1 MTIEWIYSLTGT
13 SGKTL
18 FQALRDKDF
27 DSLISSYAD
36 CYEKGGVPGG
46 DYRDVFIEE
55 SLWKQIN
62 RDDLTKCTPE
72 LQCMT
77 NAEIKKWLIMHQCP
91 IVDEELIREWAWDK
105 ANADAVDGILWDHV
119 DKSDDVAVALEFG
132 LVTYPPFDAAKQSY
146 VDGDI
151 NCIPANIA
159 NEIYKHNADLEHKAV
174 EDMIF
179 VDGFYCK
186 IHGGVSKYK
195 KPVKKT
201 EVIACPACGHPICPI
216 CANCYSSNPDT
227 VEKSREYMESCD
239 SNTGMAYCGNCGD
252 YSQEFMLGF
261 LKLIVA
267 PIPKEYENPMQIPRE
282 NVEYWATATVRELP
296 DFQDIFSQVK
306 EQWEKGT
313 TGIIKVQHPT
323 GEIWGWTD
331 RYPDKWVVTIMYPE
345 ER

>member
-1 MTIEWIYSLTGT
+1 M
-13 SGKTL
+13 
-18 FQALRDKDF
+18 D
-27 DSLISSYAD
+27 
-36 CYEKGGVPGG
+36 
-46 DYRDVFIEE
+46 
-55 SLWKQIN
+55 
-62 RDDLTKCTPE
+62 
-72 LQCMT
+72 
-77 NAEIKKWLIMHQCP
+77 IKWTCSI
-91 IVDEELIREWAWDK
+91 
-105 ANADAVDGILWDHV
+105 
-119 DKSDDVAVALEFG
+119 
-132 LVTYPPFDAAKQSY
+132 
-146 VDGDI
+146 
-151 NCIPANIA
+151 
-159 NEIYKHNADLEHKAV
+159 
-174 EDMIF
+174 
-179 VDGFYCK
+179 VDGFYCN
-186 IHGGVSKYK
+186 IHGGDVKYK
-195 KPVKKT
+195 KPIQKS
-201 EVIACPACGHPICPI
+201 EVIVCPSCGHPICPI